1 MGLLLPINGKRIV
14 HLNLVVALAP
24 GTARTETTC
33 VSTVCTQIR
42 VPESFTMCRSASGNA
57 LCRSQADFAGH
68 TTSYRPCG
76 RTMDGGS
83 FLSFPYRYVCPEPVL
98 VKMKTIVFKWRKKD
112 VVLRTWTIEVGM
124 WRILST
130 LSRIHVSHS
139 KNPPCTK

>member
-1 MGLLLPINGKRIV
+1 VQIPGRFRRAYD
-14 HLNLVVALAP
+14 VVPPLW
-24 GTARTETTC
+24 
-33 VSTVCTQIR
+33 
-42 VPESFTMCRSASGNA
+42 
-57 LCRSQADFAGH
+57 
-68 TTSYRPCG
+68 
-76 RTMDGGS
+76 TMDGGS